1 MNREQK
7 FFTGYYLVGMLG
19 WFGLFKLV
27 FGQVIFS
34 QPYCFAHGFC
44 LFVLL
49 ANAIIQI
56 TQSYTRNSY
65 RTEERI
71 YEYVERNT
79 YYLILA
85 ITVFLLISATD
96 KASLLGSSTIN
107 FQLIVYSQ
115 ASAIGLCI
123 FVIALYWMPTKKGKE
138 HWLAHLRH
146 FKTIIFTYALSLFF
160 LGPVEVFLNVRKAFL
175 K

>member
-1 MNREQK
+1 MNREQVC
-7 FFTGYYLVGMLG
+7 FTGYYLAGMIV
-19 WFGLFKLV
+19 WFLLFKLV
-27 FGQVIFS
+27 FGHVIFG
-34 QPYCFAHGFC
+34 QPYWFAHGFC
-44 LFVLL
+44 LLVLL
-49 ANAIIQI
+49 VNAILQA
-56 TQSYTRNSY
+56 TQPYTRNSY

-85 ITVFLLISATD
+85 ITVFLLISSTD
-96 KASLLGSSTIN
+96 KTSLFESSSVN
-107 FQLIVYSQ
+107 FKLIIYSQ

-146 FKTIIFTYALSLFF
+146 FKTVIFTYALSLFF
-160 LGPVEVFLNVRKAFL
+160 LGPVEVFLNVRKMFL
-175 K
+175 R